1 MGFKFQKTNKLI
13 LDKYL
18 GMKNIVLFKRFTYPT
33 EKCYMFFNIFF
44 LIVIL
49 NLLSLIP
56 SFFKKFLVY
65 TNQITICDVL
75 KIVSGA
81 LTHRT

>member
-1 MGFKFQKTNKLI
+1 MHGK
-13 LDKYL
+13 KYHYSH
-18 GMKNIVLFKRFTYPT
+18 VFTIAT
-33 EKCYMFFNIFF
+33 EKCLNILIIFF
-44 LIVIL
+44 LVAIL